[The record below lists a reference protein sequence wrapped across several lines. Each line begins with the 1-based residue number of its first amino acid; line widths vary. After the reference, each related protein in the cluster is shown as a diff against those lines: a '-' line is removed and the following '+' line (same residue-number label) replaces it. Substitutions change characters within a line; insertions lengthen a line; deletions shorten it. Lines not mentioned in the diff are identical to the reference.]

1 MKNIGRIELR
11 LCAKLFPVRSSH
23 SPQLHVAGQ
32 NYHSKIS
39 KGQHPTTTSLGQ
51 FAYTNKIQ
59 IWQLRV
65 ANTLKSTRGG
75 SQTHVSYY
83 SDKRERDSA
92 KSGKVGGSLA
102 TQQKPLTVD

>member
-23 SPQLHVAGQ
+23 SLQLHVAEQ
-32 NYHSKIS
+32 NCHSKIS
-39 KGQHPTTTSLGQ
+39 EGQHPTTTSLGQ
-51 FAYTNKIQ
+51 IAYANKIQ

-102 TQQKPLTVD
+102 RQQKSLKVD